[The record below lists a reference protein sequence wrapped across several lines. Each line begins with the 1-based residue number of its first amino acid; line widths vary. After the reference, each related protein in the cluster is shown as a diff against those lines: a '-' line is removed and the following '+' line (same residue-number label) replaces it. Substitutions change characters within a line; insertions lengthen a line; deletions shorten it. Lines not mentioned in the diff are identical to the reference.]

1 MQRVDKFLWFARFYK
16 SRTLAAATVSEGRVR
31 VNGTRCE
38 KPSATVKAG
47 DVLTFPAGP
56 RVRVIKVLKGGTRR
70 GPATEAQT
78 LYEDLTPPP
87 EARAEEPLTPAK
99 RVRGSGRPT
108 KKERRAIDALQG
120 DD

>member
-1 MQRVDKFLWFARFYK
+1 M
-16 SRTLAAATVSEGRVR
+16 AAAARNTTTAKPP
-31 VNGTRCE
+31 TRE
-38 KPSATVKAG
+38 RAPVIANSASARKTSATVKAG

-99 RVRGSGRPT
+99 RERGSGRPT